1 MVSQHC
7 RFMYHKLRPFLL
19 LALLTFFAWPL
30 SLLAQEKSPIS
41 FLSDSTEYAWPTDAT
56 EYLSST
62 FGETRSSHLHSG
74 IDIRTWG
81 QEGYRV
87 FASRDGE
94 VYRIGI
100 GPQGYGYV
108 IYLKHS
114 DGSYTVYAHLNR
126 FEPELQSFADSIRLQ
141 DYSFELDHTLENE
154 RIEYKKGEI
163 IGFTGSTGV
172 GPPHLHFEIRDPDF
186 NPVNPLL
193 TNLSRYVS
201 DNIPPVFTQLGI
213 EYLDSNNYRFKDFEL
228 FSAAKTDSVFDFGE
242 IQVEGPLGL
251 SVNVHDKA
259 NRTPNSYAV
268 YSLMMVFESD
278 TLFHS
283 VKNSFSFSHSGDM
296 FLDRSYPILSQTGR
310 GFQRLYKVHGN
321 RLPIYQKAVNEG
333 VLHLKDG
340 IYPIKIIA
348 EDLYGNQS
356 VAAVKLNVNRTEKGK
371 PINYVATYP
380 APDSVSNR
388 TVYDWLETTA
398 VPEESLL
405 ASAGPELI
413 SPDYQDVTFYYSGK
427 QSVKK
432 SLSPNKSDLLHTADQ
447 KLWIQFPGGSLY
459 DTLNVRM
466 EVIQTANQIDIELSP
481 SELPISRSAKFNYIL
496 PEAFKER
503 TRLAL
508 FSVDPF
514 RNREKFIRADNSSGL
529 IRASIDE
536 ITNLRIRE
544 DRIAPWVGRPEI
556 VQNLAGMHIVRIPV
570 KDGDTG
576 VDYKK
581 SSIIVND
588 EPGIAEYDPEEDY
601 LIYYNPNFEPKSIN
615 TIDYRIYDGVGNQ
628 SSQSVEIRYNP

>member
-1 MVSQHC
+1 M
-7 RFMYHKLRPFLL
+7 
-19 LALLTFFAWPL
+19 
-30 SLLAQEKSPIS
+30 SLQAQENPLS

-62 FGETRSSHLHSG
+62 FGETRSAHLHSG

-94 VYRIGI
+94 VSKIGI

-126 FEPELQSFADSIRLQ
+126 FEPDLQTFADSIRLQ

-154 RIEYKKGEI
+154 KFQYKKGEV

-172 GPPHLHFEIRDPDF
+172 GPPHLHFEIRDPNF

-193 TNLSRYVS
+193 TNLSNNVS
-201 DNIPPVFTQLGI
+201 DTIPPIFTQLGI
-213 EYLDSNNYRFKDFEL
+213 EYLDTDNYRYKDFEL
-228 FSAAKTDSVFDFGE
+228 FPAEKVDHGFDFGDIE
-242 IQVEGPLGL
+242 VEGPIGL

-259 NRTPNSYAV
+259 NGTPNSYAA
-268 YSLMMVFESD
+268 YSLIMVVKSD

-283 VKNSFSFSHSGDM
+283 VKNNFSFSHSGDM

-333 VLHLKDG
+333 VLHLDDG
-340 IYPIKIIA
+340 IYPVKIIS
-348 EDLYGNQS
+348 EDIYGNQS
-356 VAAVKLNVNRTEKGK
+356 VATVKLNVNNTEKRE
-371 PINYVATYP
+371 PIHYVASYP
-380 APDSVSNR
+380 AADTVSNR
-388 TVYDWLETTA
+388 TVYDWLETTT

-405 ASAGPELI
+405 ASAGPELV
-413 SPDYQDVTFYYSGK
+413 SPDYQNIRFYYSGK
-427 QSVKK
+427 QYVKK
-432 SLSPNKSDLLHTADQ
+432 TLSPNKLDLLHTADQ
-447 KLWIQFPGGSLY
+447 KLWIQFPSGSLY
-459 DTLNVRM
+459 DTLHVRM
-466 EVIQTANQIDIELSP
+466 EVIQMANQIDIKLSP
-481 SELPISRSAKFNYIL
+481 TELPISRSAKFNYIL
-496 PEAFKER
+496 PDEFKDR

-508 FSVDPF
+508 FSFDPN
-514 RNREKFIRADNSSGL
+514 RNREKFIKSDNSSGL
-529 IRASIDE
+529 IRASVDE
-536 ITNLRIRE
+536 ITNLKIRE

-576 VDYKK
+576 IDYKK

-588 EPGIAEYDPEEDY
+588 ESGIAEYDPEDNY
-601 LIYYNPNFEPKSIN
+601 LIYYNPDFKPKSIN
-615 TIDYRIYDGVGNQ
+615 KIDYRIYDGVGNEN
-628 SSQSVEIRYNP
+628 SQTVEIRYNP

>member
-1 MVSQHC
+1 
-7 RFMYHKLRPFLL
+7 MYHKLRPFLL

-100 GPQGYGYV
+100 GPKGYGYV

-356 VAAVKLNVNRTEKGK
+356 VAAVKLDVNRTEKGK

-615 TIDYRIYDGVGNQ
+615 SIDYRIYDGVGNQ

>member
-1 MVSQHC
+1 
-7 RFMYHKLRPFLL
+7 MYHKLRPFLL

-100 GPQGYGYV
+100 GPKGYGYV

-348 EDLYGNQS
+348 EDIYGNQS

-380 APDSVSNR
+380 APDPVSNK

-503 TRLAL
+503 TQLAL

-615 TIDYRIYDGVGNQ
+615 SIDYRIYDGVGNQ